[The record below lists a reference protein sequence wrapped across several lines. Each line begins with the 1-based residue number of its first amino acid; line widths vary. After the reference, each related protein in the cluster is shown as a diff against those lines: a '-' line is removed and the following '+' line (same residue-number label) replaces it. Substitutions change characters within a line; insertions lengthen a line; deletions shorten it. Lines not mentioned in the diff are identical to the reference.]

1 MPTTIIEV
9 ARYARVA
16 PSIVS
21 RLLNADPKLH
31 IRPETEARIRTA
43 VALLKYQPNNAGRA
57 LRSTK
62 AAAVGLILPDVTNP
76 VFAESVRG
84 AESEAANLGYVLL
97 LGRTDDLD
105 TQSSSYRRLIGER
118 RIDGVLV
125 QVSNVLDSATMSKVI
140 DTRVPTVLINSRLED
155 IPGSVRINDEFAAYL
170 ATAHLIDI
178 GHRDIGMLAGP
189 RGLYTSA
196 QRQHGFEKAMKEAGL
211 RVRRTWIVDGSYDVD
226 TGQAAMKAM
235 LRSPGHHPTA
245 VFVTTLSAAVGALAV
260 VHEGGMSVPGDIS
273 IVGLH
278 DFWFAEHTSPP
289 LTTVRTPQFALGV
302 AAMRVLADR
311 INGAEP
317 VDLVVDEPPPELVI
331 RGSTAPLHAAGGS
344 QGLA

>member
-9 ARYARVA
+9 ARYAKVA

-31 IRPETEARIRTA
+31 IKPETEARIRTA
-43 VALLKYQPNNAGRA
+43 VAWLNYQPNNAGRA
-57 LRSTK
+57 LRSTR
-62 AAAVGLILPDVTNP
+62 AAAVGLILPEVTNP

-84 AESEAANLGYVLL
+84 AEFEAANLGYVVL

-105 TQSSSYRRLIGER
+105 TQNSSYRRLIGER

-125 QVSNVLDSATMSKVI
+125 QVSNVLDSATMSKLI

-170 ATAHLIDI
+170 ATVHLISI

-189 RGLYTSA
+189 RGLYTST
-196 QRQHGFEKAMKEAGL
+196 QRQNGYEKAMKEAGL

-226 TGQAAMKAM
+226 TGRAGMRALLQ
-235 LRSPGHHPTA
+235 SPRPNPTA

-260 VHEGGMSVPGDIS
+260 VREVGLHVPQDLS

-278 DFWFAEHTSPP
+278 DFWFAEHTAPP

-302 AAMRVLADR
+302 AAMRALADR
-311 INGAEP
+311 IKGAAP
-317 VDLVVDEPPPELVI
+317 GDLVVDEPPPELVI
-331 RGSTAPLHAAGGS
+331 RGSTAPP
-344 QGLA
+344 QTGLVSRGPN

>member
-9 ARYARVA
+9 ARYAKVA
-16 PSIVS
+16 PSVVS

-43 VALLKYQPNNAGRA
+43 VALLRYQPNSAGRA

-84 AESEAANLGYVLL
+84 AESEAARLGYVMLI
-97 LGRTDDLD
+97 GRTDDLD
-105 TQSSSYRRLIGER
+105 AQSSSYRRLIGER
-118 RIDGVLV
+118 RIDGVLL

-140 DTRVPTVLINSRLED
+140 DTRVPTLLINSRLED
-155 IPGSVRINDEFAAYL
+155 VPGSVRINDEFAAYL
-170 ATAHLIDI
+170 ATSHLIDL
-178 GHRDIGMLAGP
+178 GHKDIGMLAGP
-189 RGLYTSA
+189 SGLFTST
-196 QRQHGFEKAMKEAGL
+196 QRQMGFEKAIKESGL
-211 RVRRTWIVDGSYDVD
+211 RVRRSWIVDGSYDVD
-226 TGQAAMKAM
+226 TGRIGMQTM
-235 LRSPGHHPTA
+235 LRSKTHPTA
-245 VFVTTLSAAVGALAV
+245 IFVTTLSAAVGALAV
-260 VHEGGMSVPGDIS
+260 VREAGLHVPDDLS

-302 AAMRVLADR
+302 AAMRALADV
-311 INGAEP
+311 IGGAQP
-317 VDLVVDEPPPELVI
+317 IDMVVDDPPPELVI
-331 RGSTAPLHAAGGS
+331 RGSAAALRS
-344 QGLA
+344 

>member
-9 ARYARVA
+9 ARYAMVA
-16 PSIVS
+16 PSVVS

-43 VALLKYQPNNAGRA
+43 VALLRYQPNNAGRA

-84 AESEAANLGYVLL
+84 AESEAANLGYVVL

-105 TQSSSYRRLIGER
+105 THSSSYRRLIGER
-118 RIDGVLV
+118 RIDGVLI

-140 DTRVPTVLINSRLED
+140 DTRVPTLLINSKLED
-155 IPGSVRINDEFAAYL
+155 VAGSVRINDEFAAYL
-170 ATAHLIDI
+170 ATSHLIDL

-189 RGLYTSA
+189 RGLFTST
-196 QRQHGFEKAMKEAGL
+196 QRQMGFEKALKEAGI

-226 TGQAAMKAM
+226 TGRVGMQTL
-235 LRSPGHHPTA
+235 LRSKVPPTA
-245 VFVTTLSAAVGALAV
+245 IFVTTLSAAIGALAV
-260 VHEGGMSVPGDIS
+260 VREAGMRVPDDLS

-302 AAMRVLADR
+302 AAMRALADR
-311 INGAEP
+311 INGSEP
-317 VDLVVDEPPPELVI
+317 IDMIVDDPPPELVM
-331 RGSTAPLHAAGGS
+331 RGSTAALRVS
-344 QGLA
+344 RKK